1 MKRKSLA
8 ALLGI
13 FALLNWT
20 STVKADQYTS
30 DYNEPFLIEST
41 AYCYGE
47 ITKDGSKV
55 REGIIAAKEE
65 WLGMTAIV
73 YEVAEDGS
81 VGEVRGIYEIRDT
94 GSDYRL
100 KNGTCIDFYIPDE
113 QEAKEYGRQDVYVQ
127 LIDAKG

>member
-1 MKRKSLA
+1 MKKEAIA
-8 ALLGI
+8 ALL
-13 FALLNWT
+13 AMLLLFSRT
-20 STVKADQYTS
+20 STVKADQYTG
-30 DYNEPFLIEST
+30 DYSELFLIEST

-65 WLGMTAIV
+65 WLGMTAVV

-81 VGEVRGIYEIRDT
+81 VGEVRGIYEIKDT

-100 KNGTCIDFYIPDE
+100 QNGTCIDFYIPDE
-113 QEAKEYGRQDVYVQ
+113 QEAKEYGRQQVYVQ
-127 LIDAKG
+127 LVEADG